1 MKETLSPREL
11 EVLRAAGAGKTA
23 KETADLIGVSPS
35 AVNLYLSKAAM
46 KLHADN
52 KTQAVVTAMHKGYI
66 G

>member
-46 KLHADN
+46 KLHAGN
-52 KTQAVVTAMHKGYI
+52 KTAAVVTAMHKGYI